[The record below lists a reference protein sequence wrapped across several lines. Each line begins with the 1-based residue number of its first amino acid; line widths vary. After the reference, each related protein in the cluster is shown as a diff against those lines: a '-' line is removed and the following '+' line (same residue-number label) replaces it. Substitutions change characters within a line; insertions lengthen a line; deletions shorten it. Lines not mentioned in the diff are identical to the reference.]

1 MSNNLTLNLAQLQN
15 KIKRDPTGFRDEY
28 ESQVHRFKTS
38 LELQQLHP
46 ENDHTTLSETMI
58 FLASTSHCY
67 KEAMKNYGNE
77 LAQLIETSGHSFA
90 SKLRQDIVKS
100 LMLLRGKKM
109 IEDKVLFELFFKLFR
124 MKDKKIRETVH
135 KFIVNDVKRINLKSK
150 NHVVNKT
157 LQNFMYTMLQDQ
169 DVTAS
174 FKSLQVTED
183 LYKKNV
189 WNDEKTVNVIAAA
202 CFHGHQK
209 IQSRALNFFL
219 GNDQKSD
226 EHDSDDDEDPEERR
240 QREKNELKIPTA
252 RDIMV
257 RFQTGQKGAKNK
269 RKKKKMMKRIAKKS
283 NKGQKRDVINFTAI
297 DMLRDPQSFA
307 EKLFKQ
313 LESSNGDFALKLLH
327 IRVIARVIGVHKLV
341 IYNFYPYL
349 QRFLN
354 PNQRDVTLVL
364 QAAAHAT
371 HDLVPPEVC
380 EEMVRCIA
388 NQFITERNS
397 GEVMAVGLN
406 TVREVASRNPLAI
419 GDDLL
424 QDLTQYKKHI
434 DRGVKAG
441 AKGLITLYRQE
452 APMLLAK
459 KDRGKPTEHQRQ
471 IVPYSYGQSKAMDF
485 IPGAETLP
493 LRGPE
498 EEEEM
503 AEEERPKD
511 FVDGEWR
518 DVEHDIEDN
527 IEKEEIEKR
536 TETEAK
542 LEEKVGREEL
552 LKMKQEK
559 AKSVLTSR
567 ILSDAEFQKIK
578 IEQATQK
585 AVDIHRKV
593 TASSQLSATNSSNLV
608 ELKNIEQVASRRAHS
623 KEDRLATVLAG
634 REGREKY
641 GRGHRQ
647 KLNPYASTTNKDKRK
662 QKPFQMVMH
671 KVAKKQTGR
680 SYADKKKALQESLKK
695 QLKSYKH

>member
-15 KIKRDPTGFRDEY
+15 KIKRDPPGFRDEY

-38 LELQQLHP
+38 LELQQLYP

-58 FLASTSHCY
+58 FLASTAHCY
-67 KEAMKNYGNE
+67 KEDMKNYGNE
-77 LAQLIETSGHSFA
+77 LAQLIETSGHSFS

-100 LMLLRGKKM
+100 LMLLRGKQM

-150 NHVVNKT
+150 NHAVNKS

-183 LYKKNV
+183 LYRKNV

-219 GNDQKSD
+219 GNDQKSED
-226 EHDSDDDEDPEERR
+226 HDSDDDEDPDERR
-240 QREKNELKIPTA
+240 QREKNELKLPTA

-257 RFQTGQKGAKNK
+257 RFQTGKKGAKNK
-269 RKKKKMMKRIAKKS
+269 RKKKKMMARIAKKS
-283 NKGQKRDVINFTAI
+283 NKGQNRDAINFTAI
-297 DMLRDPQSFA
+297 DMLHDPQSFA

-313 LESSNGDFALKLLH
+313 LESTNGDFALKLLH

-354 PNQRDVTLVL
+354 PSQRDVTLVL

-380 EEMVRCIA
+380 EEMVRCIS

-406 TVREVASRNPLAI
+406 SVREVAARNPLAI

-459 KDRGKPTEHQRQ
+459 KDRGKPNEHQRQ
-471 IVPYSYGQSKAMDF
+471 IVPYSYGQSKALDF

-498 EEEEM
+498 EEEEVM
-503 AEEERPKD
+503 EEDKPTEW
-511 FVDGEWR
+511 VDGEWQ
-518 DVEHDIEDN
+518 DVEHDIEQD

-559 AKSVLTSR
+559 AKNVLTTR
-567 ILSDAEFQKIK
+567 VLTDAEFQKIK

-593 TASSQLSATNSSNLV
+593 TPSSLLSAENSSNLV
-608 ELKNIEQVASRRAHS
+608 ELKKIEQVASRRAHS

-634 REGREKY
+634 REGREK
-641 GRGHRQ
+641 Q
-647 KLNPYASTTNKDKRK
+647 KLNPYASSTNKDKRK

-680 SYADKKKALQESLKK
+680 SYTQKKKALQESLKK